1 MVVPGHSRTVERLD
15 RLVLGYPPGMSR
27 QHLRHQAGG
36 DPAQGPHPDVANPT
50 PPPTFGEEFPD
61 SPDEPVAERP
71 PDQPDLDAFARRM
84 GTDRLAGRDSA
95 GSTDRPS
102 LAERARNW
110 REPASGAIGGMSRGA
125 KAAAARLGSLAVKL
139 RQGSDEPLDLDG
151 LRERVAGV
159 STVMVTTIDE
169 AGTLSSR
176 PVTVQ
181 EVDDSG
187 DVWFVVDRHAD
198 WVHDGVDAVNVAF
211 VDDGATWVSVGGR
224 AALDDDTERLRRLW
238 GPGLDAWFPDGPTTD
253 GVVALHV
260 QADRWEYWTAP
271 NQIARLV
278 GSARATVTD
287 APPDLGHSGA
297 VET

>member
-1 MVVPGHSRTVERLD
+1 
-15 RLVLGYPPGMSR
+15 MSR
-27 QHLRHQAGG
+27 QHLRQQAGG

-50 PPPTFGEEFPD
+50 PPPTFGEDFPD
-61 SPDEPVAERP
+61 SPDESVARRP

-84 GTDRLAGRDSA
+84 GTDSLEGRADAGA
-95 GSTDRPS
+95 GDRPS
-102 LAERARNW
+102 LAERVRNW
-110 REPASGAIGGMSRGA
+110 REPASGALGGMSRGA
-125 KAAAARLGSLAVKL
+125 RAAASRLGSLAERLVE
-139 RQGSDEPLDLDG
+139 GSDEPLDLAA

-169 AGTLSSR
+169 QGTLSSR
-176 PVTVQ
+176 PITVQ

-211 VDDGATWVSVGGR
+211 VDDGATWVSVAGR
-224 AALDDDTERLRRLW
+224 AALDDDAERLRGLW
-238 GPGLDAWFPDGPTTD
+238 NPGLDAWFPDGPQTD
-253 GVVALHV
+253 GVVAMHV

-271 NQIARLV
+271 NQLARLV
-278 GSARATVTD
+278 ELATATVTD
-287 APPDLGHSGA
+287 APHDLGDSGA